1 VIQQD
6 DADVRAIAFT
16 VQHVAPRMVCRL
28 RVAVAAAL
36 NDSAVGSWTAL
47 GCCDPRGAS
56 PRIL

>member
-16 VQHVAPRMVCRL
+16 VQHVPPRMVCEQ

-36 NDSAVGSWTAL
+36 SNFV
-47 GCCDPRGAS
+47 
-56 PRIL
+56 